1 VAGSSAVEVI
11 VPHALV
17 PAPDSTIYWLVAPP
31 ASHFEQIYYNWF
43 RVSPT
48 LLFEIISREDV
59 SDHVRSVVLNR
70 GVRDPTLDYDSVDED
85 FYNAMVGVLEP

>member
-1 VAGSSAVEVI
+1 MAVI

-17 PAPDSTIYWLVAPP
+17 PAPDSTNYWIVAPP
-31 ASHFEQIYYNWF
+31 MSQFELNYYNWF

-70 GVRDPTLDYDSVDED
+70 GVRDPTWDYDSVDED